1 MNPRRAA
8 AAAALLLA
16 LAWPVA
22 ALAARLAGVV
32 TDPAGKPVEFANV
45 TVRSLKK
52 GAVTDDRGRFAL
64 ELPAGPVTLEVS
76 QVGYRTARLA
86 VELAD
91 GAAPLSIV
99 LAEEPVALAEVNVSA
114 SSFGKAGE
122 VEGAVLH
129 TLDVYTTPGAAADL
143 FQAIRALPGV
153 NPPAEGAALY
163 VRGGDPDE
171 TLVRVDGGELGH
183 PYHSEGASGGLFSAL
198 DTYMIESA
206 YFSSGGFSARYGG
219 VLSGVLDI
227 RTRDP
232 MDLRTVSLTAH
243 MAGGSVS
250 GAWALVPGRLS
261 LIGSVSRSNPALL
274 FRVYGSSHDFES
286 TPLGGNGFGRLL
298 YRYSPSGRLSLGLFH
313 STDDVGVKA
322 EILNSV
328 NLIRSTATNRVAS
341 LDLNDVLRGRM
352 AVRAQLSWQD
362 YDSEWAMGPFA
373 SLQSE
378 HNVQGNAEAVWPL
391 GDRHELS
398 FGANLRRRDTTIE
411 GRAPADSTDFLP
423 GAPTRPITTQP
434 RIDYPGFFVE
444 DKLRLLGPL
453 YATLGARFDHADP
466 PNTWSADPR
475 AALALRIGD
484 HQTLRLSAGRFH
496 QPAKAEYLDP
506 VYGNPALGVLSA
518 DHVIA
523 GYEWLSDYGT
533 VRLEAY
539 RKDYRD
545 LVTQDSV
552 TFYANDGFGY
562 ARGVDALVQ
571 GTFGWLS
578 GWVSYGWLDSRRKE
592 LDHPTEVPSEYGV
605 RHALTVVGKYR
616 ITSEWEL
623 GAKYGWTTGR
633 PFTPVVGSTYDAARG
648 IWHPIYGDHHS
659 EEIPEFHRLDVR
671 LTRLFSLPALGGL
684 PASGV
689 CIAFVEVLNALDTRN
704 VLDYVYN
711 DDYSERRAID
721 SYFSR
726 RMAVA
731 GFSLSW

>member
-1 MNPRRAA
+1 MNRVS
-8 AAAALLLA
+8 AALVALA
-16 LAWPVA
+16 LVLACPAAW
-22 ALAARLAGVV
+22 AARLSGVV
-32 TDPAGKPVEFANV
+32 VDAAGRPVESANV
-45 TVRSLKK
+45 TVRALKR
-52 GAVTDDRGRFAL
+52 GTVTDGQGRFTL
-64 ELPAGPVTLEVS
+64 ELPAGRIAIEVS
-76 QVGYRTARLA
+76 QVGYKTTR
-86 VELAD
+86 VEVEPAD
-91 GAAPLSIV
+91 GADPLAIT
-99 LAEEPVALAEVNVSA
+99 LTEEPVPLAEVSVSA

-122 VEGAVLH
+122 VEGAVLR

-171 TLVRVDGGELGH
+171 TLVKIDGGELGH
-183 PYHSEGASGGLFSAL
+183 PYHAEGASGGLFSAL

-232 MDLRTVSLTAH
+232 MDLRTISVAAH

-274 FRVYGSSHDFES
+274 FRVYGSAQEFES
-286 TPLGGNGFGRLL
+286 SPQGGNGLGRLL
-298 YRYSPSGRLSLGLFH
+298 WRYSPSGRLSLGLFH
-313 STDDVGVKA
+313 ATDDVGVEA

-328 NLIRSTATNRVAS
+328 NVIRSAADNRVAS
-341 LDLNDVLRGRM
+341 LDLHDVLRGRV
-352 AVRAQLSWQD
+352 AVRGQLSWQD
-362 YDSEWAMGPFA
+362 YDADWSMGPFA
-373 SLQSE
+373 SSQHEKNLQA
-378 HNVQGNAEAVWPL
+378 NAEAVWPL
-391 GDRHELS
+391 GDGHELS
-398 FGANLRRRDTTIE
+398 FGANLRRRATTIE
-411 GRAPADSTDFLP
+411 GAHPADSTDFLP
-423 GAPTRPITTQP
+423 GAPTRPIETRP
-434 RIDYPGFFVE
+434 SIDYPGGFVE
-444 DKLRLLGPL
+444 DKLRLFGPL
-453 YATLGARFDHADP
+453 YATLGARFDRAAP
-466 PNTWSADPR
+466 PGRWTADPR
-475 AALALRIGD
+475 AALAWRLDD
-484 HQTLRLSAGRFH
+484 HQTLRLATGRFH

-506 VYGNPALGVLSA
+506 VYGNPNLGVLRA

-545 LVTQDSV
+545 LVTQDSL

-562 ARGVDALVQ
+562 ARGIDALVQ

-616 ITSEWEL
+616 MTSEWEL
-623 GAKYGWTTGR
+623 GAKFGWTTGR
-633 PFTPVVGSTYDAARG
+633 PFTPVVGRTFDPVRG
-648 IWHPIYGDHHS
+648 IWHPIYGEHHS
-659 EEIPEFHRLDVR
+659 EEIPAFRRLDVR
-671 LTRLFSLPALGGL
+671 VTRMFSLPALGSL
-684 PASGV
+684 PESGV
-689 CIAFVEVLNALDTRN
+689 CVAFVEVLNALDTRN

-711 DDYSERRAID
+711 EDYSERRTID